1 MPSTFAERVASADLL
16 VHPGDDPGRD
26 VLEGGEDVAFIGG
39 FAAAAASLGR
49 TPDVILLDTTD
60 PKRPRARPLAGAL
73 ARIVRARA
81 VNPRFIAG
89 QMRHGPRGAAELAET
104 VDRLIGF
111 AQTTDAV
118 PGGLIDL
125 VYDAYVADPDVSAFL
140 RRENPAAARA
150 IADRL
155 DGARRRGWW
164 HPRRN
169 DVDAG
174 LAALVPEAA
183 L

>member
-1 MPSTFAERVASADLL
+1 VASADLI

-26 VLEGGEDVAFIGG
+26 LLEGGEDVAFVGG
-39 FAAAAASLGR
+39 FAAAAAALGR
-49 TPDVILLDTTD
+49 APDLIMLDATD

-73 ARIVRARA
+73 ARLVRARA

-111 AQTTDAV
+111 AQTTEAV
-118 PGGLIDL
+118 ASHLIDL
-125 VYDAYVADPDVSAFL
+125 VYDAYVTDGQVRAFL
-140 RRENPAAARA
+140 LRENPAAAKA
-150 IADRL
+150 IAARL
-155 DGARRRGWW
+155 DGARRRGLW

-169 DVDAG
+169 DIDAG
-174 LAALVPEAA
+174 LATLSTGTVS
-183 L
+183 

>member
-1 MPSTFAERVASADLL
+1 
-16 VHPGDDPGRD
+16 
-26 VLEGGEDVAFIGG
+26 VAFVGG
-39 FAAAAASLGR
+39 FAAAAAALGR
-49 TPDVILLDTTD
+49 APDLVMLDTTD
-60 PKRPRARPLAGAL
+60 PKRPRARPLGLAL

-118 PGGLIDL
+118 ASELIDL
-125 VYDAYVADPDVSAFL
+125 VYDAYVADPEVRTFL
-140 RRENPAAARA
+140 VRENPAAARA
-150 IADRL
+150 IAARL
-155 DGARRRGWW
+155 DSAWRRGWW

-169 DVDAG
+169 DIEAG
-174 LAALVPEAA
+174 LAGVMAEAA
-183 L
+183 P